1 MSGTSQFALLKTRRF
16 LPFFITQSGGALND
30 NIFKNALAVLIA
42 FQGSQLAGLNSDQLI
57 NLSAGL
63 FILPFFLF
71 SAMVGQFADKY
82 ERSRQIRFIKL
93 LEVSIMLLAALGFW
107 LQSMSILLAV
117 LFLLGLQSTLF
128 SPIKYSLLPQVLEVE
143 ELVAGNGLV
152 EAGTFVAILL
162 GTALGAYFIAM
173 PETGT
178 QIITVLCLAVA
189 LTGYLS
195 SRYIPT
201 LPACDSGLTINWNPL
216 SESWRILRNLA
227 SQRTL
232 LNSVLGL
239 SWFWFFGAIILVQI
253 PSYTINVLG
262 GAAEITAGLLLTF
275 IIGISTGSLLCHKL
289 SGDEIEIGLVPL
301 GSIGMTLF
309 AVDLYFA
316 SPTMP
321 LGDGVL
327 LGQFL
332 STPAVWR
339 ILFDMVML
347 GIFGGFFTVP
357 LFAVIQHRSPPQ
369 RRARVMAAN
378 SILNAAFMVLASVLA
393 IWLLGVGYD
402 IPDLFLL
409 TGIFNAVIALYIYL
423 LVPEFFLRF
432 LAWLGTHTFYRLRVD
447 GHEHIP
453 LHGPALLICNHIS
466 YMDAPILAGTTRRP
480 LRFVMH
486 HRIWRQPLL
495 NWLFRS
501 AGAIPIAS
509 GERDPAVLEQAHASI
524 DRYLAAGELVMI
536 FPEGKLTR
544 DGSMQPFRRGVEDI
558 LARNPVPVVPAA
570 LHGLWGSRFSMAKGK
585 TRLNRRRRGLLRE
598 VRLRFGEALPA
609 DGQTAVSLQQ
619 QVNAL
624 YQQLDVLANAEQDA
638 LTHSR

>member
-1 MSGTSQFALLKTRRF
+1 MSNNSQFALLKTRRF
-16 LPFFITQSGGALND
+16 LPFFITQAGGALND

-93 LEVSIMLLAALGFW
+93 LEVLIMLMAALGFW
-107 LQSMSILLAV
+107 LQSMPVLLLV

-152 EAGTFVAILL
+152 EAGTFVAILF

-173 PETGT
+173 PHYGT
-178 QIITVLCLAVA
+178 SIITLLCLIVA
-189 LTGYLS
+189 ALGYLS
-195 SRYIPT
+195 SRFIPT
-201 LPACDSGLTINWNPL
+201 LPASESGLIINWNPV
-216 SESWRILRNLA
+216 SESWRILKSLA
-227 SQRTL
+227 SNRTL

-309 AVDLYFA
+309 AVDMEFA
-316 SPTMP
+316 SHVIP

-332 STPAVWR
+332 STASVWR

-347 GIFGGFFTVP
+347 GVFGGFFTVP
-357 LFAVIQHRSPPQ
+357 LFAIVQHRSPPE

-378 SILNAAFMVLASVLA
+378 SILNAAFMVLASIMA
-393 IWLLGVGYD
+393 IWLLGRGYH

-409 TGIFNAVIALYIYL
+409 TGILNAVIAIYIYL

-432 LAWLGTHTFYRLRVD
+432 LAWLGTRSMYQLQVD
-447 GHEHIP
+447 GRKNLPAE
-453 LHGPALLICNHIS
+453 GPGLLICNHIS
-466 YMDAPILAGTTRRP
+466 YMDAPILAGAIRRP

-501 AGAIPIAS
+501 TGAIPIAP
-509 GERDPAVLEQAHASI
+509 GEKNPVVLQQALERI
-524 DRYLAAGELVMI
+524 DHRLQQGELVMI
-536 FPEGKLTR
+536 FPEGRLTR
-544 DGSMQPFRRGVEDI
+544 DGSLQRFRHGIEEI
-558 LARNPVPVVPAA
+558 LARNPVPVIPAA
-570 LHGLWGSRFSMAKGK
+570 LHGLWGSRFSMSGTAPA
-585 TRLNRRRRGLLRE
+585 LNRERRGLLRE
-598 VRLRFGEALPA
+598 VRLRFGQPLSA
-609 DGQTAVSLQQ
+609 DGQTAASLQQ
-619 QVNAL
+619 AVAEL
-624 YQQLDVLANAEQDA
+624 YQQLDA
-638 LTHSR
+638 LSRS

>member
-1 MSGTSQFALLKTRRF
+1 LAAVCTKLDASQPLAIGMSGKSQFALLKTRRF

-93 LEVSIMLLAALGFW
+93 LEVLIMLLAALGFW
-107 LQSMSILLAV
+107 LQSMSVLLAV

-162 GTALGAYFIAM
+162 GTALGAYFIAI

-178 QIITVLCLAVA
+178 HIITGMCLGVA
-189 LTGYLS
+189 AIGYVS

-201 LPACDSGLTINWNPL
+201 LPACESGLIINWNPL

-239 SWFWFFGAIILVQI
+239 SWFWFFGAIVLVQI

-289 SGDEIEIGLVPL
+289 SGDDIEIGLVPL

-316 SPTMP
+316 SPAMP
-321 LGDGVL
+321 LGEGVL

-357 LFAVIQHRSPPQ
+357 LFAVIQHRSPPN
-369 RRARVMAAN
+369 RRARIMAAN
-378 SILNAAFMVLASVLA
+378 SILNAAFMVLASLMA
-393 IWLLGVGYD
+393 IWLLGVGYS

-409 TGIFNAVIALYIYL
+409 TGIFNAVIAIYL

-447 GHEHIP
+447 GHGHIP
-453 LHGPALLICNHIS
+453 ASGPALLICNHIS
-466 YMDAPILAGTTRRP
+466 
-480 LRFVMH
+480 
-486 HRIWRQPLL
+486 
-495 NWLFRS
+495 
-501 AGAIPIAS
+501 
-509 GERDPAVLEQAHASI
+509 
-524 DRYLAAGELVMI
+524 
-536 FPEGKLTR
+536 
-544 DGSMQPFRRGVEDI
+544 
-558 LARNPVPVVPAA
+558 
-570 LHGLWGSRFSMAKGK
+570 
-585 TRLNRRRRGLLRE
+585 
-598 VRLRFGEALPA
+598 
-609 DGQTAVSLQQ
+609 
-619 QVNAL
+619 
-624 YQQLDVLANAEQDA
+624 
-638 LTHSR
+638 

>member
-1 MSGTSQFALLKTRRF
+1 MSNNSQFALLKTRRF
-16 LPFFITQSGGALND
+16 LPFFITQAGGALND

-93 LEVSIMLLAALGFW
+93 LEVLIMLLAALGFW
-107 LQSMSILLAV
+107 LQSMPVLLLV

-152 EAGTFVAILL
+152 EAGTFVAILF

-173 PETGT
+173 PHYGT
-178 QIITVLCLAVA
+178 SIITLLCLIVA
-189 LTGYLS
+189 ALGYLS
-195 SRYIPT
+195 SRFIPT
-201 LPACDSGLTINWNPL
+201 LPASESGLIINWNPV
-216 SESWRILRNLA
+216 SESWRILKSLA
-227 SQRTL
+227 SNRTL

-316 SPTMP
+316 SPVIP

-332 STPAVWR
+332 STASVWR

-347 GIFGGFFTVP
+347 GVFGGFFTVP
-357 LFAVIQHRSPPQ
+357 LFAIVQHRSPPE

-378 SILNAAFMVLASVLA
+378 SILNAAFMVLASIMA
-393 IWLLGVGYD
+393 IWLLGRGYH

-409 TGIFNAVIALYIYL
+409 TGIFNAVIAIYIYL

-432 LAWLGTHTFYRLRVD
+432 LAWLGTRSMYQLQVD
-447 GHEHIP
+447 GRKNLP
-453 LHGPALLICNHIS
+453 TDGPGLLICNHIS
-466 YMDAPILAGTTRRP
+466 YMDAPILAGAIRRP

-501 AGAIPIAS
+501 AGAIPIAP
-509 GERDPAVLEQAHASI
+509 GEKNPVVLQQALERI
-524 DRYLAAGELVMI
+524 DQRLQQGELVMI

-544 DGSMQPFRRGVEDI
+544 DGSLQRFRHGIEEI
-558 LARNPVPVVPAA
+558 LARNPVPVIPAA
-570 LHGLWGSRFSMAKGK
+570 LHGLWGSRFSMSGTAPA
-585 TRLNRRRRGLLRE
+585 LNRERRGLLRE
-598 VRLRFGEALPA
+598 VRLRFGQPLSA
-609 DGQTAVSLQQ
+609 DGQTAASLQQ
-619 QVNAL
+619 AVAEL
-624 YQQLDVLANAEQDA
+624 YQQLDA
-638 LTHSR
+638 LSRS

>member
-1 MSGTSQFALLKTRRF
+1 MSGKSQFALLKTRRF
-16 LPFFITQSGGALND
+16 LPFFITQAGGALND

-71 SAMVGQFADKY
+71 SAMVGQFADKF
-82 ERSRQIRFIKL
+82 ERSQQIRFIKL
-93 LEVSIMLLAALGFW
+93 LEVLIMLLAALGFW
-107 LQSMSILLAV
+107 LQSMAVLLAV

-143 ELVAGNGLV
+143 ELVAGNGLM
-152 EAGTFVAILL
+152 EAGTFIAILL

-178 QIITVLCLAVA
+178 QIITLLCLAVA
-189 LTGYLS
+189 LIGYFS

-201 LPACDSGLTINWNPL
+201 LPACESGLSINWNPV
-216 SESWRILRNLA
+216 SESWRILKSLA
-227 SQRTL
+227 SNRTL

-289 SGDEIEIGLVPL
+289 SGDDIEIGLVPL

-309 AVDLYFA
+309 AIDLYFA
-316 SPTMP
+316 SPAMP
-321 LGDGVL
+321 LGESVL

-332 STPAVWR
+332 STPVVWR
-339 ILFDMVML
+339 ILIDMILL

-369 RRARVMAAN
+369 RRARIMAAN

-409 TGIFNAVIALYIYL
+409 TGIFNAVIAIYIYL

-453 LHGPALLICNHIS
+453 ATGPALLICNHIS
-466 YMDAPILAGTTRRP
+466 YMDAPILAGATRRP

-486 HRIWRQPLL
+486 HRIWKQPLL

-509 GERDPAVLEQAHASI
+509 GESNPEVLEQAHASI

-558 LARNPVPVVPAA
+558 LARNPVPVIPAA
-570 LHGLWGSRFSMAKGK
+570 MHGLWGSRFSMAKGK
-585 TRLNRRRRGLLRE
+585 IRLNRRRRGLLRE
-598 VRLRFGEALPA
+598 VRLRFGDTLPSN
-609 DGQTAVSLQQ
+609 GQTAVSLQQ
-619 QVNAL
+619 QVSEL
-624 YQQLDVLANAEQDA
+624 YRQLDVLANAEQSA
-638 LTHSR
+638 LTNSR

>member
-1 MSGTSQFALLKTRRF
+1 MSGKSQFALLKTRRF
-16 LPFFITQSGGALND
+16 LPFFITQAGGALND

-82 ERSRQIRFIKL
+82 ERSQQIRFIKL
-93 LEVSIMLLAALGFW
+93 LEVLIMLLAALGFW
-107 LQSMSILLAV
+107 LQSMAVLLAV

-128 SPIKYSLLPQVLEVE
+128 SPIKYSLLPQVLQVK
-143 ELVAGNGLV
+143 ELVAGNGLM

-178 QIITVLCLAVA
+178 QIITLLCLSVA
-189 LTGYLS
+189 LIGYFS

-201 LPACDSGLTINWNPL
+201 LPACESGLSINWNPL
-216 SESWRILRNLA
+216 SESWRILKSLA
-227 SQRTL
+227 SNRTL

-289 SGDEIEIGLVPL
+289 SGDDIEIGLVPL

-309 AVDLYFA
+309 AIDLYFA
-316 SPTMP
+316 SPAMP
-321 LGDGVL
+321 LGEGVL

-332 STPAVWR
+332 STPVVWR
-339 ILFDMVML
+339 ILIDMILL

-357 LFAVIQHRSPPQ
+357 LFAVIQHRSPPN

-409 TGIFNAVIALYIYL
+409 TGIFNAVIAIYIYL

-432 LAWLGTHTFYRLRVD
+432 LAWIGTHTFYRLRVD

-453 LHGPALLICNHIS
+453 ITGPALLICNHIS
-466 YMDAPILAGTTRRP
+466 YMDAPILAGATRRP

-509 GERDPAVLEQAHASI
+509 GERNPEVLEQAHASI

-558 LARNPVPVVPAA
+558 LARNPVPVISAA
-570 LHGLWGSRFSMAKGK
+570 LHGLWGSRFSMSKGK

-598 VRLRFGEALPA
+598 VRLRFGQTMPA
-609 DGQTAVSLQQ
+609 DGQTAASLQQ

-638 LTHSR
+638 LSNSR